1 MPQLSELKA
10 AVDAGKTAKH
20 RRWRSILHW
29 FVKKEQDFYIKQAQ
43 GYTNPDG
50 VVIVR
55 AETAFYP
62 RWEGLVDSFGYNA
75 TSKRWEITDE
85 ELEDYL
91 PPERKTAP

>member
-1 MPQLSELKA
+1 MPQLSELKE

-29 FVKKEQDFYIKQAQ
+29 FVKKEQDFYIKQAE
-43 GYTNPDG
+43 GYTNPG
-50 VVIVR
+50 GIIIFR

-62 RWEGLVDSFGYNA
+62 WWEMLLDSLGYEG
-75 TSKRWEITDE
+75 TSHRWEITDE

-91 PPERKTAP
+91 PPERKQAP